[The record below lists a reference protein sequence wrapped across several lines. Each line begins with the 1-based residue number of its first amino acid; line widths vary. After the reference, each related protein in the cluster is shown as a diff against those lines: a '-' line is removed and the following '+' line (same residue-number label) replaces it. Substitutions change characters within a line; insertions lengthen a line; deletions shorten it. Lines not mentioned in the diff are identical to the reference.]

1 MDELYDKLFGLY
13 QYYYMYECFKNKDA
27 DVYRQRINQ
36 CAKIILEIEDEFRK
50 SNDLKIKLNQ
60 TEQRLQMKKADI
72 KSLYKRLL
80 KFHSSSKAENEVIKN
95 LAK

>member
-1 MDELYDKLFGLY
+1 
-13 QYYYMYECFKNKDA
+13 MYECFKNKDA

-50 SNDLKIKLNQ
+50 SYDLKIKLNQ
-60 TEQRLQMKKADI
+60 TDQRLQIKRADI
-72 KSLYKRLL
+72 KSVYNKL
-80 KFHSSSKAENEVIKN
+80 KKFQSISKTEDEIIKN